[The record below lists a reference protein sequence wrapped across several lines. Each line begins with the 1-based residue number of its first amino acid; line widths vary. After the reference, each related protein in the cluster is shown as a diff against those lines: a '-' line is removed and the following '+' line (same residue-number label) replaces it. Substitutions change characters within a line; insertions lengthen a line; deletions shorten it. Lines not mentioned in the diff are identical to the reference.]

1 VIAANR
7 SLLMTLV
14 ATNFLGQ
21 NTAAIAATETQYAEM
36 WAQDASAMYGYAGS
50 SASATTLA
58 AFTSPAP
65 TTNPGG
71 LAGQAAAVAQA
82 TGTSAAT
89 NTQTVLSQLTSAVP
103 TALQGLASPLQSTS
117 STSGLTAILQSLGLT
132 SSPLGY
138 ADAGLASAD
147 LGATSGAWGSAA
159 DADAAMLAAD
169 REITGDH
176 ELITGTLGQIT
187 GMESRIMNRFDQLGV
202 VRSAVST
209 GLGQATS
216 IGGLSVPMSWAAAT
230 SATRPV
236 AMALP
241 TASLSTTPE
250 VFAGSQGSL
259 FSEMALASMAG
270 RAIGGTVSP
279 CRRERGW
286 ATTRTRAAPPHRLLG
301 DPVAGIT
308 AELRE
313 RAELLR
319 ELATLRDSGILTDE
333 EFSKEKRRLLG
344 Q

>member
-1 VIAANR
+1 
-7 SLLMTLV
+7 
-14 ATNFLGQ
+14 
-21 NTAAIAATETQYAEM
+21 
-36 WAQDASAMYGYAGS
+36 
-50 SASATTLA
+50 
-58 AFTSPAP
+58 
-65 TTNPGG
+65 
-71 LAGQAAAVAQA
+71 
-82 TGTSAAT
+82 
-89 NTQTVLSQLTSAVP
+89 
-103 TALQGLASPLQSTS
+103 
-117 STSGLTAILQSLGLT
+117 
-132 SSPLGY
+132 
-138 ADAGLASAD
+138 
-147 LGATSGAWGSAA
+147 
-159 DADAAMLAAD
+159 
-169 REITGDH
+169 
-176 ELITGTLGQIT
+176 
-187 GMESRIMNRFDQLGV
+187 MNRFDQLGA

-230 SATRPV
+230 PATRPV
-236 AMALP
+236 AVALP
-241 TASLSTTPE
+241 TASLSATPE

-279 CRRERGW
+279 GRRERVG